1 MPDHHPQSL
10 IFSSEIS
17 SIFMVLGSTIQHKS
31 IGSILEVVRVI
42 AWLNN
47 ILVCLSVSHRSQV
60 MNKIYKL
67 EIDVEI
73 KLLFYTICLV
83 LIIGYGFME

>member
-1 MPDHHPQSL
+1 
-10 IFSSEIS
+10 
-17 SIFMVLGSTIQHKS
+17 
-31 IGSILEVVRVI
+31 
-42 AWLNN
+42 
-47 ILVCLSVSHRSQV
+47 

-83 LIIGYGFME
+83 LIIGYGFMEWLSVALGIKSYIIIYSING